1 MYCNS
6 STAWME
12 IYTNSEVNVKWARK
26 RFRRNIAE
34 NCHNNNNNKTRL
46 GLGLVDNIQT
56 VNNINTHVYKDIQL
70 WAFGQLT
77 ATPGAR
83 AWSAV
88 VLA

>member
-6 STAWME
+6 SPAWME

-56 VNNINTHVYKDIQL
+56 VNNINTIQL

>member
-12 IYTNSEVNVKWARK
+12 IYTNSEVNVKWAR
-26 RFRRNIAE
+26 NIAE
-34 NCHNNNNNKTRL
+34 NCHNNNKTRL